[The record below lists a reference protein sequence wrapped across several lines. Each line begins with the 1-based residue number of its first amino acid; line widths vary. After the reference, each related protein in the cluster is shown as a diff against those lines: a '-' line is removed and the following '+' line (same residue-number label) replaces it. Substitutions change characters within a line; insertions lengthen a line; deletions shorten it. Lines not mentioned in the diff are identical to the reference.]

1 MKNIITITLAFFI
14 LSIGGATDSN
24 NEVLTCELNDLQ
36 EYGFS
41 QWSDYNEFVCVNETD
56 NTDFIILA
64 DEHKEDLKIGDNMK
78 VELNKHDEIVNYEKL
93 NNN

>member
-1 MKNIITITLAFFI
+1 MKNIITITLTFFI

-41 QWSDYNEFVCVNETD
+41 QWSNYNEFVCVNETD
-56 NTDFIILA
+56 YTDFIILA
-64 DEHKEDLKIGDNMK
+64 DEQKEGLQIGDMMS
-78 VELNKHDEIVNYEKL
+78 VELNEHDEIISYKKL